1 MVTIKSLLVQILR
14 CAKKSRSGP
23 EREDVSSLVR
33 VFKPA
38 LPLRKHGAYYAPN
51 KQRYDVEYNDSHDE
65 RGRQSAKLLRLVL
78 CNGDGRSL
86 GHNSTP
92 RYPGWVRY
100 PHIARTFF
108 KLQRK
113 IWKNFSVIQVITAMQ
128 QKIFSEFSK
137 LWVKLFKNGGEIT
150 KKGRAEGK
158 KTQQYVPIEIGAIPL
173 RQAFTCQAPHRA
185 YHDAIG

>member
-1 MVTIKSLLVQILR
+1 MVTIKSLPVQILR
-14 CAKKSRSGP
+14 CAKKSRSGQ

-51 KQRYDVEYNDSHDE
+51 KQRYDVKYNDSHNE

-100 PHIARTFF
+100 PHIARTLF

-113 IWKNFSVIQVITAMQ
+113 IWKNFSAIPAITAAQ
-128 QKIFSEFSK
+128 QKNLSQFAEYGVNK
-137 LWVKLFKNGGEIT
+137 FKIEGEIT
-150 KKGRAEGK
+150 KKGEAEGK
-158 KTQQYVPIEIGAIPL
+158 KTQQSVPCINRIIP
-173 RQAFTCQAPHRA
+173 
-185 YHDAIG
+185 